1 MLVLIVPCQETGYRR
16 LGGAAGRPPAWAT
29 FRWFT
34 LLLGGVEPVVPDPL
48 DELTAAPDVIS
59 GGGEDFSAFAVSRWP
74 GLVRL
79 AFGLTGDRW
88 AAEDIAQAT
97 LARAYVAWRRVSRA
111 DDPDAYL
118 RRILVNTS
126 NRRFRRHRVAERPG
140 DPPQTAVEGPAG
152 LVAELQAVEPPV
164 APVDSIIR
172 RGRGIRL
179 RRAGAVTS
187 CLGLAGIIAAAT
199 MLTPP
204 PATQQPVLPVT
215 VPASGTAGPGGVFAS
230 GTADG
235 HTWRLAVQNIADPGY
250 RCIPSITINGTDAGP
265 VYPDSGNGAAVALDA
280 AAPGIGFAF
289 VQAPAGIERLIVD
302 GRESIPVIAATVCG
316 LRYRVAGFAYRLK
329 HPPQITAVSARPGW
343 PRLRATTGGAS
354 PDWPVV
360 SQLPL
365 ISGNQRLADLARR
378 ALAGLAG
385 RALEPAPVA
394 LPPGLVARSHVVVA
408 FPQAGGAVDELA
420 DDVGLPGVPVGLGDH
435 VDQDLVQRHLAPA
448 LRPPRHMTDRVQRER
463 ADGGVGVRPGLPVQA
478 GDLLARL
485 VDCGP
490 HVRVGFGVIRQP
502 RQRLAERAP
511 EAIAEIAE
519 FHAGHMLDQSQQVG
533 AGGHHRAA
541 DVVLREPVELPQQ
554 GLAGIL
560 QIAV

>member
-1 MLVLIVPCQETGYRR
+1 
-16 LGGAAGRPPAWAT
+16 
-29 FRWFT
+29 
-34 LLLGGVEPVVPDPL
+34 VEPVVSDPL

-59 GGGEDFSAFAVSRWP
+59 GGGEDFRAFAVSRWP

-118 RRILVNTS
+118 RRILGNTS
-126 NRRFRRHRVAERPG
+126 NRRFRRHRVPEQPG
-140 DPPQTAVEGPAG
+140 D
-152 LVAELQAVEPPV
+152 PPV

-179 RRAGAVTS
+179 RRAGVVTG

-204 PATQQPVLPVT
+204 TAAQQPVLPVT

-250 RCIPSITINGTDAGP
+250 RCIPSITINGTDADP
-265 VYPDSGNGAAVALDA
+265 VYPDSGNGAAVALG

-289 VQAPAGIERLIVD
+289 VQVPAGIERLIID
-302 GRESIPVIAATVCG
+302 GRESIPAIAVTVCG
-316 LRYRVAGFAYRLK
+316 LRYRVVGFAYRLK

-365 ISGNQRLADLARR
+365 ISDNPSATATNPRT
-378 ALAGLAG
+378 
-385 RALEPAPVA
+385 
-394 LPPGLVARSHVVVA
+394 
-408 FPQAGGAVDELA
+408 GG
-420 DDVGLPGVPVGLGDH
+420 G
-435 VDQDLVQRHLAPA
+435 
-448 LRPPRHMTDRVQRER
+448 
-463 ADGGVGVRPGLPVQA
+463 
-478 GDLLARL
+478 
-485 VDCGP
+485 
-490 HVRVGFGVIRQP
+490 
-502 RQRLAERAP
+502 
-511 EAIAEIAE
+511 
-519 FHAGHMLDQSQQVG
+519 
-533 AGGHHRAA
+533 
-541 DVVLREPVELPQQ
+541 
-554 GLAGIL
+554 
-560 QIAV
+560 